1 MQQGGFISF
10 RGVEYSVPKA
20 FRGYQLRL
28 IETGRE
34 GHFEVFFGRNLI
46 KIIDIDKTEKVLPV
60 SPVRV

>member
-1 MQQGGFISF
+1 
-10 RGVEYSVPKA
+10 VEYSVPKA

-46 KIIDIDKTEKVLPV
+46 KIIDIDKTEKVLPM